1 MGKVRAIRFLLLCFT
16 NRCKDELTMLLFT
29 PPASLVTSPQ
39 EGQRRSF
46 LSKRHLSLLDSP
58 ISCKRYAASMLR
70 PPSAGLGLSASVSF
84 RACSPVQ
91 PGSPEELLQSLVSRL
106 HHTSVQVE
114 VNGDQALSAGLDLVR
129 RTDFDPAHL
138 LSIRSENKLTKKA
151 RIYPSLDVCFF
162 IFVFSTTVHHLCSG
176 SKMSR
181 TLCSPAAMKTQ
192 PRSTS

>member
-1 MGKVRAIRFLLLCFT
+1 MS
-16 NRCKDELTMLLFT
+16 LFT

-58 ISCKRYAASMLR
+58 ISCKRYAAPMLR

-91 PGSPEELLQSLVSRL
+91 AGSPEEILQSLVPRL
-106 HHTSVQVE
+106 HHSSVQVE

-129 RTDFDPAHL
+129 RTDFDPTHL
-138 LSIRSENKLTKKA
+138 LSIRSENKLTKKQEFNQVW
-151 RIYPSLDVCFF
+151 IFFFFF

-192 PRSTS
+192 PRGTS